1 MSSDD
6 FKNKAKKILNKKR
19 PLSACISTLRKYII
33 NKYYEI
39 EVKIIVI
46 MINLVNHLLILLYFY
61 LFR

>member
-6 FKNKAKKILNKKR
+6 FKNKAKKIFNKKR
-19 PLSACISTLRKYII
+19 PLSACISTLRKYKI

-39 EVKIIVI
+39 EVKIIII